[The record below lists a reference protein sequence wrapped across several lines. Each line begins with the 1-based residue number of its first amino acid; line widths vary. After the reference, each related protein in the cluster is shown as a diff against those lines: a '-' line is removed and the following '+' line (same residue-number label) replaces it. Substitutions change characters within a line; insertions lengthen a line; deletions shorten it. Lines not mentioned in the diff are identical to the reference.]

1 MNANRSE
8 ILLVDDEAAIRFGVG
23 DFLSSKGFLVREA
36 ASVAEALEAVQ
47 AARPDAMVIDYRL
60 ADGNALDVIPRVREI
75 DPRILIVLLTGHGSI
90 ELAVE
95 AVKAGAEQFLTKPV
109 DLEALLVV
117 LRRGL
122 EARRNRQRQMA
133 TDRLDARREI
143 RPFLGRSSAVQAL
156 ERAARKMAAAESP
169 VLLLGE
175 TGTGKRELARWLH
188 DNGPRA
194 GGPFVDLNCA
204 GLSRQ
209 LLESELFGHER
220 GAFRGATETKA
231 GLLEVANRGTVF
243 LDEISDV
250 DPEVQPKL
258 LKVLEDRHFR
268 RLGSGRDR
276 PVDVRLIVATR
287 HDLGQMARANKFCS
301 DLYFR
306 INTIPLLV
314 PPLRERR
321 QDLPELAE
329 ALVEEMAYD
338 FGRRS
343 VTLTPEALRTL
354 QAYEWPGN
362 LRELRNVLE
371 RAVLLKERGHIE
383 LADLHS
389 IPAAATM
396 AAAVVHRG
404 SGARLVAPF
413 LARTL

>member
-23 DFLSSKGFLVREA
+23 DFLSSKGFTVREA
-36 ASVAEALEAVQ
+36 ATAAEALEAVQ

-75 DPRILIVLLTGHGSI
+75 DPRIFIILLTAHGTI

-109 DLEALLVV
+109 DLETLLVV

-133 TDRLDARREI
+133 TERLDSRREL
-143 RPFLGRSSAVQAL
+143 RPFLGESNAVRAL
-156 ERAARKMAAAESP
+156 ERSARKLAAADSP

-188 DNGPRA
+188 DNGLRA

-220 GAFRGATETKA
+220 GAFRGAGETKV

-243 LDEISDV
+243 LDEIGDV

-268 RLGSGRDR
+268 RLGGDRDR
-276 PVDVRLIVATR
+276 PVDVRLIAATR
-287 HDLGQMARANKFCS
+287 HDLGRMARENKFCS
-301 DLYFR
+301 DLYFS
-306 INTIPLLV
+306 INTIPLLL

-321 QDLPELAE
+321 QDIPPLAE
-329 ALVEEMAYD
+329 ALVEDMADD

-343 VTLTPEALRTL
+343 VALTPDALRSL
-354 QAYEWPGN
+354 QAYDWPGN
-362 LRELRNVLE
+362 LRELHNVLE
-371 RAVLLKERGHIE
+371 RAVLLNERGYIDA
-383 LADLHS
+383 ADLQS
-389 IPAAATM
+389 IPALVA
-396 AAAVVHRG
+396 HRG
-404 SGARLVAPF
+404 SAVKPMAPY
-413 LARTL
+413 LLRT

>member
-23 DFLSSKGFLVREA
+23 DFLSSRGFLVREA
-36 ASVAEALEAVQ
+36 ASAAEALEAVQ

-109 DLEALLVV
+109 DLDALLVV

-287 HDLGQMARANKFCS
+287 HDLGQMARENKFCS

-321 QDLPELAE
+321 QDLPALAE

-343 VTLTPEALRTL
+343 VTLTPEALHTL

-389 IPAAATM
+389 IPAAVTAG
-396 AAAVVHRG
+396 AVHRG
-404 SGARLVAPF
+404 SGARLGAPF
-413 LARTL
+413 LSRTL